1 MRPAPTGKQEAHMV
15 RISSNTETNNPLM
28 KRTVRSLCFAIAS
41 LAIAAAF
48 VMLQGQDVSAESR
61 HDVAANMT
69 LRLAKADIQ
78 MADTQLTIV
87 TPAVVAETPRVQERK
102 QIRVIPLF
110 NVPADQAQT
119 IAR

>member
-69 LRLAKADIQ
+69 LRLAQ
-78 MADTQLTIV
+78 ADTQLTIV
-87 TPAVVAETPRVQERK
+87 TPAVVAETPRVQEHK

-119 IAR
+119 VERR

>member
-1 MRPAPTGKQEAHMV
+1 MV

-41 LAIAAAF
+41 LAIAAGF
-48 VMLQGQDVSAESR
+48 VMLQGQGVSAESR
-61 HDVAANMT
+61 HDIAANMT

-78 MADTQLTIV
+78 LADTQLV
-87 TPAVVAETPRVQERK
+87 VAAPAITAETPRAQERK

-119 IAR
+119 VAGR